1 MKTKLA
7 IFGITGDLSQR
18 KLLPALGHVIASH
31 AIGDLE
37 VIGVSRR
44 DVDVEALLSGL
55 IHAEAIQNI
64 TKVFTM
70 DLTLAD
76 DYRGLKQF
84 INLGENE
91 QLLVYLSVP
100 PSAATTIADFLGQ
113 AGINGP
119 NVKLLFEKPFGFD
132 LASAIRSIDRTYEYF
147 DESQIY
153 RIDHY
158 MAKEIAQEIIRV
170 RRDGKWDQKKVVAV
184 DVVAAESID
193 IEGRT
198 NFYEQTGAL
207 RDFLQGHLMQIL
219 ALVLMDIPDDFTMDR
234 LPEYRLAALDH
245 VSVADASQA
254 FRAQYEGYQSEVG
267 NPGSLTE
274 TFAAVSLSTTKE
286 SCAQATLRLI
296 SGKALSEKR
305 SYIHVV
311 FDDGSTSTI
320 EEGKIKTS
328 DARLPDAY
336 ERVLLQAIKGAKELF
351 TTGPEVIRSW
361 EVLRPIQETWGMDH
375 EHIGLYKKGSTIDE
389 VLKNQ

>member
-1 MKTKLA
+1 MKTKLV

-18 KLLPALGHVIASH
+18 KLLPALGHVIASE

-44 DVDVEALLSGL
+44 DVDVPTLLSGL
-55 IHAEAIQNI
+55 IHAETIQNI
-64 TKVFTM
+64 TTVFTM
-70 DLTLAD
+70 DLTVAD
-76 DYRGLKQF
+76 DYDGLKQF
-84 INLGENE
+84 INLGDSE

-100 PSAATTIADFLGQ
+100 PSAATTIADFLGR

-132 LASAIRSIDRTYEYF
+132 LASAVRSIEKTYEYF

-184 DVVAAESID
+184 DVVASEAID

-219 ALVLMDIPDDFTMDR
+219 ALVLMEMPDDFTMDK
-234 LPEYRLAALDH
+234 LPEYRLAALNQ
-245 VSVADASQA
+245 VPIADAA
-254 FRAQYEGYQSEVG
+254 RAYRAQYEGYQSEVG

-274 TFAAVSLSTTKE
+274 TFASVELTTTRAV
-286 SCAQATLRLI
+286 CAHAKLRLM

-305 SYIHVV
+305 SYIHVT

-328 DARLPDAY
+328 DVRLPDAY
-336 ERVLLQAIKGAKELF
+336 ERVLIQAIKGAKELF

-361 EVLRPIQETWGMDH
+361 EILKPVQDVWSMDH
-375 EHIGLYKKGSTIDE
+375 EHIGLYKKGSTVNE
-389 VLKNQ
+389 VLESH